1 MKSWLFI
8 AAILALLP
16 GCAPVIVG
24 GAAAGAVAV
33 ADDRRTTGT
42 IVDDEGI
49 ELKIGKAI
57 ADEAKLREETHIN
70 VTSFNGLVLLSGEVA
85 TAAQQDQAERL
96 ARAVPKVR
104 RVANHLTIGPASS
117 LASRSRDSWLTTKV
131 KSQLLADQDV
141 PGNQIKVV
149 TEAQTV
155 YLLGLV
161 TRSQGDR
168 TGAITRHT
176 SGVKRVVKLLEY
188 VAQPAP

>member
-57 ADEAKLREETHIN
+57 ADEAKLREQTHIN

-85 TAAQQDQAERL
+85 TATQRDQAERL

-168 TGAITRHT
+168 AGAITRHT

>member
-57 ADEAKLREETHIN
+57 ADEAKLREQTHIN

-85 TAAQQDQAERL
+85 TAAQRDQAERL

-161 TRSQGDR
+161 THSQGDR
-168 TGAITRHT
+168 AGAITRHT

>member
-57 ADEAKLREETHIN
+57 ADEAKLREQTHIN

-85 TAAQQDQAERL
+85 TAAQRDQAERL

-104 RVANHLTIGPASS
+104 RIANHLTIGPASS

-168 TGAITRHT
+168 AGAITRHT
-176 SGVKRVVKLLEY
+176 SGVKRVVKLFEY